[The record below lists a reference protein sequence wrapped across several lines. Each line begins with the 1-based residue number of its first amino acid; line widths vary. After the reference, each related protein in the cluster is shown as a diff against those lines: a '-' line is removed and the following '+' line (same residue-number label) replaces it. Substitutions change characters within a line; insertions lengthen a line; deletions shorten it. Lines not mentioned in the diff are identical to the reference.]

1 MVDGWELTLVSVRK
15 LLKLVYFLVI
25 DCPPFTPRDSRAGV
39 RGGVGAGRA
48 RGALLVMD
56 APVVAAA
63 LAEMARGDAH
73 AARARNAP
81 RNANLASGPSPAP
94 PSRAGVSAPRDAR
107 GRDPDRALSHW
118 HLLTGVRVGVLFTN
132 AVHSTSSSGAVLGS
146 ASASETVSDARAS
159 NPFAAS
165 VWRDVVAGS
174 FGKAFERAS
183 PVAGET
189 PMSATELPR
198 SVLAYGAGFRDKLG
212 RSLLRTLDASSFAF
226 GGDEKIKSLAEWRR
240 SSSSSRDEIASS
252 SSKNRRVA
260 FLGLA
265 M

>member
-1 MVDGWELTLVSVRK
+1 
-15 LLKLVYFLVI
+15 
-25 DCPPFTPRDSRAGV
+25 
-39 RGGVGAGRA
+39 
-48 RGALLVMD
+48 MD

-81 RNANLASGPSPAP
+81 RDANLTNSRSGPSPAP

-107 GRDPDRALSHW
+107 GRDHERARSHW
-118 HLLTGVRVGVLFTN
+118 LLLTGVLVGVLFSN
-132 AVHSTSSSGAVLGS
+132 AVHSTSSSGAMLGS
-146 ASASETVSDARAS
+146 ASASETDSDARAS

-174 FGKAFERAS
+174 FGKASERAS

-226 GGDEKIKSLAEWRR
+226 GGDEKISQLQT
-240 SSSSSRDEIASS
+240 
-252 SSKNRRVA
+252 V
-260 FLGLA
+260 
-265 M
+265 